1 MKKISFLLTHPI
13 QYFSPLFIEIEKSN
27 FSQFNVIYC
36 EDTTGGYYDNEFSK
50 NINWDFDLLNGY
62 QYIFL
67 KKDLISNFFK
77 RCNFSI
83 INYLFKNKPDI
94 LIIHGWGYPTSLI
107 AIITAKFLGIKIWL
121 RAETP
126 YIHEIKNRKVKKIFK
141 YFFFKYIFLRL
152 FEKFLFIGIQNKLFY
167 NYYGIK
173 DESRFIYTPYC
184 VNNKKLQILE
194 SELTPHKIIFKQELK
209 INPNNFI
216 ILFSGK
222 LIQKKRPLDL
232 LIAFNNANIKNSTL
246 IFLGDGNLKFSLQEY
261 INDNNI
267 NNVIFLGF
275 KNQSEIA
282 KYYAIADLF
291 VLPSGVGETW
301 GLVVN
306 EAMNFSLPVIVSNL
320 VGCNTDLVYNNE
332 NGFIYEY
339 GNTEQLSLYINEIY
353 NNKSLQ
359 KNAKIF
365 SKNIINKYDYE
376 TIIKN
381 IKLEL

>member
-1 MKKISFLLTHPI
+1 MK
-13 QYFSPLFIEIEKSN
+13 
-27 FSQFNVIYC
+27 
-36 EDTTGGYYDNEFSK
+36 
-50 NINWDFDLLNGY
+50 
-62 QYIFL
+62 
-67 KKDLISNFFK
+67 
-77 RCNFSI
+77 
-83 INYLFKNKPDI
+83 
-94 LIIHGWGYPTSLI
+94 
-107 AIITAKFLGIKIWL
+107 LG
-121 RAETP
+121 
-126 YIHEIKNRKVKKIFK
+126 
-141 YFFFKYIFLRL
+141 
-152 FEKFLFIGIQNKLFY
+152 
-167 NYYGIK
+167 
-173 DESRFIYTPYC
+173 
-184 VNNKKLQILE
+184 NND
-194 SELTPHKIIFKQELK
+194 KIIFKQELK

-246 IFLGDGNLKFSLQEY
+246 IFLGDGNLKFILQEY

-282 KYYAIADLF
+282 KYYTIADLF

-353 NNKSLQ
+353 NNKCLQ

-381 IKLEL
+381 IKLKLLYVYNNIRFNWFSRKKFKKLF

>member
-13 QYFSPLFIEIEKSN
+13 QYFSPLFSEIEKSN

-36 EDTTGGYYDNEFSK
+36 EDTTHGYYDNEFAK
-50 NINWDFDLLNGY
+50 TINWDLDLLNGY
-62 QYIFL
+62 NYIFL
-67 KKDLISNFFK
+67 RNDIISRLFK
-77 RCNFSI
+77 RCNLSI
-83 INYLFKNKPDI
+83 INFLYNNKPDI
-94 LIIHGWGYPTSLI
+94 LIIHGWSYPTSLI
-107 AIITAKFLGIKIWL
+107 AIITAKVLGTKIWL

-126 YIHEIKNRKVKKIFK
+126 YIHEIKIGKFKKVLKYIIFK
-141 YFFFKYIFLRL
+141 YFFLKL
-152 FEKFLFIGIQNKLFY
+152 FDKFLFIGIQNKLFY
-167 NYYGIK
+167 NYYGVIEENK
-173 DESRFIYTPYC
+173 FIYTPYC
-184 VNNKKLQILE
+184 VNNKMLQTLE
-194 SELTPHKIIFKQELK
+194 SNLKPNKLIFKEDLK
-209 INPNNFI
+209 INPDNFI

-246 IFLGDGNLKFSLQEY
+246 IFLGDGNLKLSLQEY

-282 KYYAIADLF
+282 KYYTIADLF

>member
-67 KKDLISNFFK
+67 KKDIISNFFK

-107 AIITAKFLGIKIWL
+107 AILTAKFLGIKIWL

-126 YIHEIKNRKVKKIFK
+126 YIHEIKNKKIKKIFK

-167 NYYGIK
+167 NYYGIN

-184 VNNKKLQILE
+184 VNNKKLQNLE
-194 SELTPHKIIFKQELK
+194 LELTPHKIILKQELK

-246 IFLGDGNLKFSLQEY
+246 IFLGDGNLRFSLQEY

-282 KYYAIADLF
+282 KYYTIADLF

-332 NGFIYEY
+332 NGFVYEY

-353 NNKSLQ
+353 NNKSLH

>member
-67 KKDLISNFFK
+67 KKDLISNYFK

-107 AIITAKFLGIKIWL
+107 AIITAKILGIKIWL

-194 SELTPHKIIFKQELK
+194 SELAPHKIIFKQELK

-246 IFLGDGNLKFSLQEY
+246 IFLGDGNLKFILQEY

-282 KYYAIADLF
+282 KYYTIADLF

-353 NNKSLQ
+353 NNKCLQ